1 MPGLAARRALV
12 VGRDAASSQVQQ
24 RARTLNM
31 MATDGG
37 EGLQPLPS
45 VSSVEFYSETL
56 GDEESVE
63 ARDMGHVE
71 EIGLFPLGM
80 VLNPGAVIPL
90 HIFEMRYRQLFSQAW
105 EGDTKVGIVM
115 YDKDRN
121 SWARVGTVC
130 KVAEFQTQ
138 PDGRIFTVNEGDER
152 FRVLKVT
159 REGSQMQYSKALVE
173 FIDDS
178 SEPDADLS
186 ALELEVWN
194 SLNAVLKLSNDLY
207 SKKLDLR
214 DRIKA
219 LAPGKGLDPMDGG
232 SRPQASETSRQRL
245 FSFSVCQVSYAKC
258 CGMWLP

>member
-1 MPGLAARRALV
+1 
-12 VGRDAASSQVQQ
+12 
-24 RARTLNM
+24 
-31 MATDGG
+31 
-37 EGLQPLPS
+37 
-45 VSSVEFYSETL
+45 
-56 GDEESVE
+56 
-63 ARDMGHVE
+63 
-71 EIGLFPLGM
+71 
-80 VLNPGAVIPL
+80 
-90 HIFEMRYRQLFSQAW
+90 
-105 EGDTKVGIVM
+105 
-115 YDKDRN
+115 
-121 SWARVGTVC
+121 
-130 KVAEFQTQ
+130 
-138 PDGRIFTVNEGDER
+138 
-152 FRVLKVT
+152 
-159 REGSQMQYSKALVE
+159 MQYSKALVE

-178 SEPDADLS
+178 SEPEADLS